1 VHSLISAGALTRGS
15 APAEVNRMKI
25 FFKYQLKLI
34 AKILAGIFF
43 FAILMLMMT
52 ATASATYSV
61 EEDFGSAPPPLD
73 TLLSRYNG
81 TCGNDFWSNSNY
93 VCDAA
98 GHASDHTFDMTGMR
112 LYDLR
117 CDIADEATIEI
128 RVQIVDNSTGDIIMT
143 SYPVLVDC
151 MTDPDIASLTY
162 EATDFELP
170 AATEVANGI
179 TYAYTIISTSGV
191 NTDLV
196 YYSGSSGG
204 VFGLSLLSGDPPPQI
219 ATTISWN
226 NPTQGAT
233 LPGYPTHYNFDI
245 HTDTAFCGYLTGYAS
260 STQYGSAQGGTEGS
274 CFPIGTT
281 TYNYYTPGT
290 AATGTIYARLKLEG
304 GAPLSTLTDS
314 SISFSVQTTQSYTT
328 GGGIGPTFPTPS
340 SSLISIDCSVFDFW
354 DSIDVFGAGT
364 IPWPNVADW
373 FPGTACYAKSAA
385 TDVLTWAFSVR
396 PETTARF
403 QALSVSDRA
412 PFAYFYDIED
422 LFATSTATST
432 NAFPVLVVHMPNFA
446 TASSTGISFTA
457 FSSSTITTY
466 VRSENITLFRNL
478 MTLVLWLL
486 FLGNVYF
493 VARTSFNKQHTG

>member
-1 VHSLISAGALTRGS
+1 
-15 APAEVNRMKI
+15 MKI
-25 FFKYQLKLI
+25 FLKLSV
-34 AKILAGIFF
+34 ILLAVLLIIGSDAPAAHAYDIGDSFGGAPDSMDTWVGEYGSTCSNDYWSDGSNICDAYGF
-43 FAILMLMMT
+43 T
-52 ATASATYSV
+52 ATDYNVTAVRVYNV
-61 EEDFGSAPPPLD
+61 QCDDEDALQVYFLFKIR
-73 TLLSRYNG
+73 L
-81 TCGNDFWSNSNY
+81 NSNGS
-93 VCDAA
+93 VLAT
-98 GHASDHTFDMTGMR
+98 SDTQQVNCTATPPTGAYNSPY
-112 LYDLR
+112 YDLAL
-117 CDIADEATIEI
+117 DQA
-128 RVQIVDNSTGDIIMT
+128 VQLDLGT
-143 SYPVLVDC
+143 
-151 MTDPDIASLTY
+151 
-162 EATDFELP
+162 
-170 AATEVANGI
+170 
-179 TYAYTIISTSGV
+179 TYALSWEVIDGYESVRAWGPSDNTNLGWTELYGSGV
-191 NTDLV
+191 A
-196 YYSGSSGG
+196 
-204 VFGLSLLSGDPPPQI
+204 DPAVSI
-219 ATTISWN
+219 TWT

-233 LPGYPTHYNFDI
+233 LPGYPTHFNFGI
-245 HTDTAFCGYLTGYAS
+245 HTDTAFCGYVTGYAS

-274 CFPIGTT
+274 CFPVGTT
-281 TYNYYTPGT
+281 TYNYHTPGT
-290 AATGTIYARLKLEG
+290 AATGTILGKIKIEDGDLQ
-304 GAPLSTLTDS
+304 LFTSST
-314 SISFSVQTTQSYTT
+314 ISFSVQTTQSYTT

-340 SSLISIDCSVFDFW
+340 SSLISIDCSAFDFW

-432 NAFPVLVVHMPNFA
+432 NAFPALVVHMPNFA

-478 MTLVLWLL
+478 MTWVLWLL

-493 VARTSFNKQHTG
+493 VARTSFNKQHTE